1 MDLTI
6 VPKNEGVAVA
16 EIVGDLNLLCASDV
30 RTGLAAAVGDG
41 HRRLVVDL
49 SQVNFIDSSGLGA
62 LISGLKSARQAGGD
76 LRIASP
82 GEQARVVLKLTTLD
96 RVLRPYDSVED
107 ALDGF

>member
-6 VPKNEGVAVA
+6 IPKRDGVAVA
-16 EIVGDLNLLCASDV
+16 EMVGDLNLLCASDV
-30 RTGLAAAVGDG
+30 RTGLAAAVNDG

-49 SQVNFIDSSGLGA
+49 GQINFIDSSGLGA

-96 RVLRPYDSVED
+96 RVLHPYDSVED

>member
-6 VPKNEGVAVA
+6 VPKDDNVAVA
-16 EIVGDLNLLCASDV
+16 EMVGDLNLACAAEV
-30 RTGLAAAVGDG
+30 RTGLAAAVTDG
-41 HRRLVVDL
+41 HPRLVVDL
-49 SQVNFIDSSGLGA
+49 SKVNLHRQLGPR
-62 LISGLKSARQAGGD
+62 SPDQRVEVRTPGRGD
-76 LRIASP
+76 LRIAGP

>member
-6 VPKNEGVAVA
+6 VPKADGIAVA
-16 EIVGDLNLLCASDV
+16 KMVGDLNLLCASDV
-30 RTGLAAAVGDG
+30 RTGLAAAVNDG

-76 LRIASP
+76 LRIASC

>member
-6 VPKNEGVAVA
+6 VPKNDGVAVV
-16 EIVGDLNLLCASDV
+16 EMVGDLNLLCASDV
-30 RTGLAAAVGDG
+30 RTSLAAAVNDG
-41 HRRLVVDL
+41 QRRLVVDL
-49 SQVNFIDSSGLGA
+49 SQVKFIDSSGLGA

>member
-6 VPKNEGVAVA
+6 IPKEDGVAVA
-16 EIVGDLNLLCASDV
+16 EMVGDLNLLCASDV
-30 RTGLAAAVGDG
+30 RTGLAAAVNDG

-49 SQVNFIDSSGLGA
+49 RQVNFIDSSGLGA

-82 GEQARVVLKLTTLD
+82 AEQARVVLKLTMLD

-107 ALDGF
+107 ALDGL